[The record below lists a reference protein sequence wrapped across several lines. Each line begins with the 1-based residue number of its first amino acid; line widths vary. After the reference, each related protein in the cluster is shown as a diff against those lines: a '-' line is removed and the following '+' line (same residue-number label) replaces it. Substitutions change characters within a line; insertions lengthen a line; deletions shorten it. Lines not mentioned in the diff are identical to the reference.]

1 MSAEAA
7 YLPLFIFLIVTLVFF
22 YLFRVFLKFNKEKKK
37 KEQKD
42 TSHVGFVVDTFHE
55 LVSKLKEK
63 EKELEVLKKL
73 AEQRAGDIESY
84 NRNILQSVPSGVIS
98 FDRDLRIKT
107 MNSSAEKILGIKAED
122 AIGRNCEEL
131 FKNPIAK
138 LLKERN
144 PIERGEVQYKL
155 PDGRE
160 LWLGLTFSPLRDSE
174 GKEIGNIL
182 VFTDLTEL
190 KAFESQAELRKR
202 LSSLG
207 EMSAGIAHELRNP
220 LGVIAGYTKLLSR
233 KADATLIPTVEA
245 ISKEIEV
252 MDRIISDFLSF
263 ARPVELILSKISLSE
278 IISSCVSSISGISG
292 RVEVLQDIDK
302 SVFISGDEILLRQAF
317 TNLIQNAIDAMKDGG
332 RLVFEYADK
341 KDYAEITVSDTGHGI
356 PEGSKDKIFL
366 PFYTTK
372 EKGTGLGLAIVH
384 KIITSHAGTIRVDS
398 TGSGSTF
405 RLRLPLN

>member
-1 MSAEAA
+1 MSAEEV
-7 YLPLFIFLIVTLVFF
+7 YLPLFIFLIVIFIFF
-22 YLFRVFLKFNKEKKK
+22 YLFRAFLKFNREKKK
-37 KEQKD
+37 TEQKD
-42 TSHVGFVVDTFHE
+42 TSHVGFVVDTFHD

-73 AEQRAGDIESY
+73 AEQRAGDVESY

-122 AIGRNCEEL
+122 AIERNCEEL
-131 FKNPIAK
+131 FKNPVAK

-155 PDGRE
+155 SDGRE
-160 LWLGLTFSPLRDSE
+160 LWLGLTFSPLRDNE

-190 KAFESQAELRKR
+190 KALESQAELRKR

-233 KADATLIPTVEA
+233 KADAALIPTVEA

-263 ARPVELILSKISLSE
+263 ARPVELTLSKINLNE
-278 IISSCVSSISGISG
+278 IISSCVSSIAGVSGPDNIG
-292 RVEVLQDIDK
+292 EVLMDIDK

-317 TNLIQNAIDAMKDGG
+317 TNLIQNAADAMKDGG
-332 RLVFEYADK
+332 KLSFGYAK
-341 KDYAEITVSDTGHGI
+341 TGGYAEITVSDTGHGI
-356 PEGSKDKIFL
+356 PEGIKDKIFL

-384 KIITSHAGTIRVDS
+384 KIITSHAGTIH
-398 TGSGSTF
+398 
-405 RLRLPLN
+405 

>member
-1 MSAEAA
+1 MSPELA
-7 YLPLFIFLIVTLVFF
+7 YLPIFIFLIVIFIFF
-22 YLFRVFLKFNKEKKK
+22 YLLKAFLKFGSQKKK
-37 KEQKD
+37 MEQKD

-73 AEQRAGDIESY
+73 AEQRAGDVESY

-107 MNSSAEKILGIKAED
+107 MNSSAEKILGIEAED

-138 LLKERN
+138 LLKERT

-155 PDGRE
+155 SDGRE
-160 LWLGLTFSPLRDSE
+160 LWLGLTFSPLRDNA

-190 KAFESQAELRKR
+190 KALESQAELRKR

-233 KADATLIPTVEA
+233 KADAALIPTVEA

-263 ARPVELILSKISLSE
+263 ARPVELTLSKINLNE
-278 IISSCVSSISGISG
+278 VINSCVSSIAGVRGNAEI
-292 RVEVLQDIDK
+292 LLDIDK

-317 TNLIQNAIDAMKDGG
+317 TNLIQNAADAMKDGG
-332 RLVFEYADK
+332 KLSFGYAK
-341 KDYAEITVSDTGHGI
+341 AGGYAEITVSDTGHGI
-356 PEGSKDKIFL
+356 PEGIKDKIFL

-384 KIITSHAGTIRVDS
+384 KIIVSHGGSVSVERADKGTI
-398 TGSGSTF
+398 F
-405 RLRLPLN
+405 RIKLPAS